1 MLRSVL
7 VIGALAGGLLSSFAE
22 AGQIDDIRARGMF
35 KCGVY
40 ESSPGLATIND
51 KGETIGL
58 AADYCRA
65 VAAAILGASPKVE
78 FVKMTFAQG
87 IPAVKSGEVDMAD
100 LAITWTLGRNSE
112 LGLDFVGPNIFS
124 GLGFMVHKRT
134 GAAKLTD
141 LNGATICVVAGSL
154 QEAQIADYFRARK
167 MTFKPLAIET
177 TAQIYPLYEEGRCD
191 VVTSEPPFLAVRR
204 SRLKNPDD
212 HIILPDL
219 YVKSHM
225 GPIIRRDDPAFV
237 TAAKWAHYALIT
249 AEEMGIT
256 QANIEQIKGSTND
269 PGIKRFLGID
279 SPIGEKMGLA
289 NDFAANIVRTVG
301 NYGEVWDR
309 SFGEKSPMKL
319 PRGINA
325 LERDG
330 GLQWAPS
337 WR

>member
-1 MLRSVL
+1 MKQLIST
-7 VIGALAGGLLSSFAE
+7 IAAIAAMTAGMAQ
-22 AGQIDDIRARGMF
+22 AGQIEDIRARGVF

-40 ESSPGLATIND
+40 ESSPGLATLND
-51 KGETIGL
+51 RGEMVGL
-58 AADYCRA
+58 EADYCRA
-65 VAAAILGASPKVE
+65 LATAILGPSGKTE

-87 IPAVKSGEVDMAD
+87 IPAVKSGEADMAG
-100 LAITWTLGRNSE
+100 LAITWTIGRNTE
-112 LGLDFVGPNIFS
+112 LGLEFIGPNIFS

-134 GAAKLTD
+134 GAQKLTD

-154 QEAQIADYFRARK
+154 QESLIADYFRARN

-204 SRLKNPDD
+204 SRLKAPDD

-219 YVKSHM
+219 YAKSHM
-225 GPIIRRDDPAFV
+225 GPIVRRDDAAFV
-237 TAAKWAHYALIT
+237 TAAKWTHYALLT

-256 QANIEQIKGSTND
+256 RANVDQIKANSKD
-269 PGIKRFLGID
+269 PAVRRFLGAEGN
-279 SPIGEKMGLA
+279 IGEKMGLA
-289 NDFAANIVRTVG
+289 NDFAVNVIKAVG
-301 NYGEVWDR
+301 NYAEIWDR
-309 SFGEKSPMKL
+309 SFGKDSAMKL